1 MSHYF
6 DDILHRHVGGA
17 QTPKSP
23 VMSPNMPRLRRS
35 STSRSIAARSDFDSN
50 DLNGYDDEADGSF
63 PPRKGSV
70 AYPGMLPSEAERL
83 RKRQEADSH
92 LHIYITQK
100 LEKVRLE
107 QAADGYGEGE
117 EFEAQASD

>member
-6 DDILHRHVGGA
+6 DDILHRHVEGA

-35 STSRSIAARSDFDSN
+35 STTRSIAARSDFDSN
-50 DLNGYDDEADGSF
+50 DLNGYDEEADGDF
-63 PPRKGSV
+63 PTRKGSM
-70 AYPGMLPSEAERL
+70 AFPNMLGIDADGL
-83 RKRQEADSH
+83 RERQEADEH
-92 LHIYITQK
+92 LHTYITQK

-117 EFEAQASD
+117 ELEAHASD

>member
-23 VMSPNMPRLRRS
+23 VLSPNMPRLRRS
-35 STSRSIAARSDFDSN
+35 STSRSIAARSDFDTG
-50 DLNGYDDEADGSF
+50 DLNAYEDEADGDF
-63 PPRKGSV
+63 PRRSGSV
-70 AYPGMLPSEAERL
+70 AHLSMLNDPARL
-83 RKRQEADSH
+83 RERAEADAH
-92 LHIYITQK
+92 LHTYISQQ

-107 QAADGYGEGE
+107 QVANGYSDGN
-117 EFEAQASD
+117 EFEAHAEE

>member
-35 STSRSIAARSDFDSN
+35 STTRSIAARSDFDTN
-50 DLNGYDDEADGSF
+50 DLNGYDEEADGDF
-63 PPRKGSV
+63 PTRRGSM
-70 AYPGMLPSEAERL
+70 APAGMMMGDPERL
-83 RKRQEADSH
+83 RERQEADSH
-92 LHIYITQK
+92 LHTYITQK

-107 QAADGYGEGE
+107 QAADDDEE
-117 EFEAQASD
+117 EFEAHASD